1 MAMSSRKLPDIDD
14 YCSQHFRYRDLI
26 ECGTTYQKV
35 RPDNQPT
42 ELATYDALKLLAKLI
57 LDPVMEEFGGL
68 ELTYG
73 VATSGL
79 LKHIKTGIAPRLD
92 QHASYELN
100 TRGNRICDRDGAA
113 ADFKVPSV
121 SGDRLARW
129 VVRNT
134 NFDRLYF
141 YSAERPIHVSTAPNP
156 CRQCTVLVRTN
167 SKHAVPKSGS
177 VDNFLSILAEGAPAA
192 K

>member
-1 MAMSSRKLPDIDD
+1 MSSRKFPDIDE
-14 YCSQHFRYRDLI
+14 YCSQYFRYRDLI
-26 ECGTTYQKV
+26 ECGSTYQKV

-42 ELATYDALKLLAKLI
+42 EPATYKALKLLAELI
-57 LDPVMEEFGGL
+57 LDPVMEEFGRL

-113 ADFKVPSV
+113 ADFRVSDVP
-121 SGDRLARW
+121 GDKLARW
-129 VVRNT
+129 VVQNT
-134 NFDRLYF
+134 KFDRLY
-141 YSAERPIHVSTAPNP
+141 YYGTDRPIHVSTAPNP
-156 CRQCTVLVRTN
+156 CRQCTVLTRTN
-167 SKHAVPKSGS
+167 SKHVVPKSGT
-177 VDNFLSILAEGAPAA
+177 VDDFLSILAEGTPAA